1 MVEYGE
7 RPKKVDKNRKEILFF
22 LDSGPFICGFCVEH
36 TSGCQFTAVRKI
48 PRTTFC

>member
-22 LDSGPFICGFCVEH
+22 LDSGPFICGFYAQLNSNVPKNLP
-36 TSGCQFTAVRKI
+36 A
-48 PRTTFC
+48 